1 MSCVILIPAKDHA
14 LAKSRMG
21 PFLTAQERPLVAKA
35 MLEDLIRALLPLA
48 LPVAVATNS
57 RQIATRVTNLGWRL
71 LWEEEQTSESA
82 SVDAASRRLADEG
95 AQAVLRLPADLPLI
109 QTGDVAELCLQ
120 TPRAPCAVAVP
131 SWDGTGTN
139 ALLRTPPAL
148 FPSHFGPGSFALHAE
163 EARRVGAHFRIV
175 QNPRLALDLDD
186 VTDIARFLSSPS
198 ECETYRTLMDL
209 NVRERMARHALPCNP
224 GQGAGRDS

>member
-1 MSCVILIPAKDHA
+1 MSCVILVPVKDHA

-21 PFLTAQERPLVAKA
+21 PFLTAQERSLVAKA

-48 LPVAVATNS
+48 FPVAVATNS
-57 RQIATRVTNLGWRL
+57 RQIAARIAKLGWRL
-71 LWEEEQTSESA
+71 FWEEKQISESA
-82 SVDAASRRLADEG
+82 SVDAASGHLADEG
-95 AQAVLRLPADLPLI
+95 ARAVLRLPADLPLI
-109 QTGDVAELCLQ
+109 QTGDVAELCLE
-120 TPRAPCAVAVP
+120 TPQAPCAVVTP

-163 EARRVGAHFRIV
+163 AASRVGACLRIV

-198 ECETYRTLMDL
+198 ECETYRTLMEL
-209 NVRERMARHALPCNP
+209 NAKERLARRALPCDPSP
-224 GQGAGRDS
+224 GTGRHS

>member
-1 MSCVILIPAKDHA
+1 MSCVILIPIKDHA

-48 LPVAVATNS
+48 FPVAVATNS
-57 RQIATRVTNLGWRL
+57 RQIAARIAKLGWRL
-71 LWEEEQTSESA
+71 FLEEKQISESA

-109 QTGDVAELCLQ
+109 QTGDVAELCLE
-120 TPRAPCAVAVP
+120 TPPAPCATMAP

-139 ALLRTPPAL
+139 ALLRTPPGL
-148 FPSHFGPGSFALHAE
+148 FPSRFGPGSFALHVE
-163 EARRVGAHFRIV
+163 EARRVGAHLRVV

-198 ECETYRTLMDL
+198 ECETYRTLIDL
-209 NVRERMARHALPCNP
+209 NVKVRLARHALP
-224 GQGAGRDS
+224 

>member
-1 MSCVILIPAKDHA
+1 MSCVILIPIKDHA

-35 MLEDLIRALLPLA
+35 MLEDMIRALLPLA
-48 LPVAVATNS
+48 FPVAVTTNS
-57 RQIATRVTNLGWRL
+57 RQIAARIAKLGWRL
-71 LWEEEQTSESA
+71 LLEEKQISESA

-109 QTGDVAELCLQ
+109 QTGDVAELCLET
-120 TPRAPCAVAVP
+120 TPAPCATMAP

-139 ALLRTPPAL
+139 ALLRTPPGL
-148 FPSHFGPGSFALHAE
+148 FPSHFGPGSFTLHAE
-163 EARRVGAHFRIV
+163 EARRVAAHLRVV

-186 VTDIARFLSSPS
+186 FTDIARFLSSPS

-209 NVRERMARHALPCNP
+209 NIKERLPRHALPCDPRP
-224 GQGAGRDS
+224 GT